1 MAGKWQPRPSYLA
14 KGTIWVNLMKMDP
27 MQDCPTLLPTRS
39 SLEARYKL
47 RNLVTGEELDL
58 RDENKAEFVLKL
70 THLVTSRT
78 KALETY

>member
-1 MAGKWQPRPSYLA
+1 
-14 KGTIWVNLMKMDP
+14 MKMDP
-27 MQDCPTLLPTRS
+27 MPACPTFLPTRS

-47 RNLVTGEELDL
+47 RNLMTGEELDL

-70 THLVTSRT
+70 ARLVTSRT